1 MRGIR
6 WLARR
11 LFLIALAAGLLTGAA
26 AEAQPKEA
34 PAPKGTP
41 VKVGVLKLTSS
52 APIFIGVE
60 KGFFREQGIEPELVY
75 FQAAAPIATALAAGQ
90 LDVGATGLTAAL
102 YNIVLG
108 GEKLWIVADKGRE
121 WPGYPLVAIVVRTDL
136 WDGGVRSVTDL
147 RGKRIGVTQLGS
159 TFHYHIG
166 HILEKDGLTLADVK
180 IVPLQ
185 AMPATMEA
193 LKGRQVDA
201 ILVPQPFPGAAEAQG
216 FGRIMAWA
224 GDLYPWQIAA
234 IFYSGKLAAD
244 RARAVAFMKG
254 YVKAS
259 RYYFDAALIRRDG
272 RTVPGAH
279 YDEVVD
285 ITARYTGARPEIIK
299 LGFPYQ
305 DRNGRLLVPDI
316 QRQMTWWAA
325 NGFMKKPLPLSS
337 IVDTSFVEEAVK
349 ALDR

>member
-1 MRGIR
+1 MSVT
-6 WLARR
+6 RR
-11 LFLIALAAGLLTGAA
+11 RVVALLVLALAAAPVLAGS
-26 AEAQPKEA
+26 AEAQA
-34 PAPKGTP
+34 PAGP

-52 APIFIGVE
+52 APIFVGVE
-60 KGFFREQGIEPELVY
+60 KGFFKEFGVEPELVY

-121 WPGYPLVAIVVRTDL
+121 WPGYPLVAIVVQKEL
-136 WDGGVRSVTDL
+136 WDGGLRSVKDL
-147 RGKRIGVTQLGS
+147 KGKRIGVTQLGS
-159 TFHYHIG
+159 TFHFHIG
-166 HILEKDGLTLADVK
+166 NILEKEGMSLGDVK

-185 AMPATMEA
+185 AMAATMEA
-193 LKGRQVDA
+193 LKGKQVDA
-201 ILVPQPFPGAAEAQG
+201 ILVPQPFPGAVEAQG

-234 IFYSGKLAAD
+234 VFYSDRLARD
-244 RARAVAFMKG
+244 RTRAVAFMKG

-259 RYYFDAALIRRDG
+259 RYYHDAALVQKDG
-272 RTVPGAH
+272 HPAH
-279 YDEVVD
+279 GPAYDELVE
-285 ITARYTGARPEIIK
+285 ITAKYTGARPEIIK
-299 LGFPYQ
+299 LGFPFQ

-316 QRQMTWWAA
+316 ERQMAWWVA
-325 NGFMKKPLPLSS
+325 NGFMKKTLPLRS

>member
-1 MRGIR
+1 M
-6 WLARR
+6 
-11 LFLIALAAGLLTGAA
+11 LLTRLRGLVALGVALVTGLTVVVFAGA
-26 AEAQPKEA
+26 QST
-34 PAPKGTP
+34 APKP
-41 VKVGVLKLTSS
+41 VPSMKVGVLKLTSS
-52 APIFIGVE
+52 APIFVGVE
-60 KGFFREQGIEPELVY
+60 KGFFKEFGVEPELVY

-121 WPGYPLVAIVVRTDL
+121 WPGYPLVAIVVQKEA
-136 WDGGVRSVTDL
+136 WDAGLRSIKDL

-166 HILEKDGLTLADVK
+166 NILEKDGLRLSDVK

-185 AMPATMEA
+185 AMAATVEA
-193 LKGRQVDA
+193 LKGKQVDA

-216 FGRIMAWA
+216 FGKILAWA
-224 GDLYPWQIAA
+224 GDLYPWQIATV
-234 IFYSGKLAAD
+234 FYSDKLAAD

-259 RYYFDAALIRRDG
+259 RYYFDAALVQKDG
-272 RTVPGAH
+272 RAAHGAN
-279 YDEVVD
+279 YDEVVE

-299 LGFPYQ
+299 LGFPFQ

-316 QRQMTWWAA
+316 ERQMSWWVA
-325 NGFMKKPLPLSS
+325 NGFMKKALPLKAL
-337 IVDTSFVEEAVK
+337 VDTSFVEEAVK
-349 ALDR
+349 GLDR

>member
-1 MRGIR
+1 M
-6 WLARR
+6 RR
-11 LFLIALAAGLLTGAA
+11 LVLVLVVFLAVPILL
-26 AEAQPKEA
+26 A
-34 PAPKGTP
+34 PAGVSRDTT

-60 KGFFREQGIEPELVY
+60 KGFFREFGITPELVY

-108 GEKLWIVADKGRE
+108 GQQLWIVADKGRE
-121 WPGYPLVAIVVRTDL
+121 WPGYPLVAIVVQRAL
-136 WDGGVRSVTDL
+136 WDGGLRSVKDL
-147 RGKRIGVTQLGS
+147 KGRRIGVTQLGS

-166 HILEKDGLTLADVK
+166 NVLEKDGLTLADVK

-193 LKGRQVDA
+193 LKGKQVDA

-216 FGRIMAWA
+216 FGKILAWA
-224 GDLYPWQIAA
+224 GDLYPWQIAT
-234 IFYSGKLAAD
+234 IFYSKAFAAD
-244 RARAVAFMKG
+244 RAAAVAFMKG

-259 RYYFDAALIRRDG
+259 RYYYDAALIQKDG
-272 RTVPGAH
+272 RSAPGPH
-279 YDEVVD
+279 YDEVVA
-285 ITARYTGARPEIIK
+285 ITAKYTGASPEIIK
-299 LGFPYQ
+299 LGFPFQ

-316 QRQMTWWAA
+316 ERQMKWWQA
-325 NGFMKKPLPLSS
+325 NGFIKRTIPLKG

-349 ALDR
+349 QLGN

>member
-1 MRGIR
+1 MSVTRR
-6 WLARR
+6 RVVALLAV
-11 LFLIALAAGLLTGAA
+11 ACSAAVMLTGS
-26 AEAQPKEA
+26 AQA
-34 PAPKGTP
+34 QSRP

-52 APIFIGVE
+52 APIFVGVE
-60 KGFFREQGIEPELVY
+60 KGFFKEFGVEPELVY

-121 WPGYPLVAIVVRTDL
+121 WPGYPLVAIVVQKDL
-136 WDGGVRSVTDL
+136 WEGGLRSIKDL
-147 RGKRIGVTQLGS
+147 KGKRIGVTQLGS

-166 HILEKDGLTLADVK
+166 HILEKEGLTLADVRM
-180 IVPLQ
+180 VPLQ

-193 LKGRQVDA
+193 LKGKQVDA

-216 FGRIMAWA
+216 FGHILAWA

-234 IFYSGKLAAD
+234 VFYSDALARD

-254 YVKAS
+254 YVKGS
-259 RYYFDAALIRRDG
+259 RYYYDAALVQKDG
-272 RTVPGAH
+272 QRAH
-279 YDEVVD
+279 GPAYDEVVA
-285 ITARYTGARPEIIK
+285 ITAKYTGARPEIISS
-299 LGFPYQ
+299 GFPFQ

-316 QRQMTWWAA
+316 ERQITW
-325 NGFMKKPLPLSS
+325 
-337 IVDTSFVEEAVK
+337 
-349 ALDR
+349 